1 MAQRAGGGGG
11 ATAPPRTG
19 IGEVLVEMGA
29 ISRADLGAALA
40 RQRTDGRRLGE
51 ILVAEGR
58 ITPARLADGL
68 ARRLGVRRADMR
80 SARDPE
86 IARLLDARAQRRYL
100 AVPLGVEPDGAVVLA
115 MADPADVLA
124 LDDLRMMVGREV
136 RPALA
141 TRQEI
146 EAHLDGGAG
155 RDFLSGVVAEAAPAG
170 VPELSLERDLAGDAG
185 GAPVVRLVGSV
196 ISRAVEEGASDV
208 HLEAQPGEM
217 LVRMRVDGVLRT
229 VATVPQGLAREVV
242 SRVKVMAEM
251 DIAERRL
258 PQDGRVSLTAAG
270 HKLDLR
276 VSSVPTVHGES
287 VVLRLLD
294 TSNVMLHLS
303 ELGLAPETL
312 ARFTSCY
319 RRPYGAILV
328 SGPTGSGK
336 STTLYG
342 ALHQL
347 NTGDRKII
355 TIEDPV
361 EYRLDGIQQVPVNP
375 RAGLDFASGLR
386 ALLRSDPD
394 VLMIG
399 EIRDRDTARIALKAA
414 LTGHLVLATIHT
426 NDAASAL
433 TRLTEM
439 GVEPFLSASSVL
451 GVLAQRLARRLC
463 RACRRPEAVP
473 AAALCE
479 LAGTS
484 ALPPGVGDPV
494 TVHRPVGCPECRHT
508 GYRGRV
514 GVFEMLTMSEEVERL
529 TVASRPAAEI
539 RRQAR
544 REGMR
549 TLREDGVLKVL
560 AGETTME
567 ELVRTVA

>member
-1 MAQRAGGGGG
+1 MTQRAGGGGG

-29 ISRADLGAALA
+29 ISRADLEAALA

-68 ARRLGVRRADMR
+68 ARRLGVPRADMR

-100 AVPLGVEPDGAVVLA
+100 AVPLGVEADGAVVMA

-141 TRQEI
+141 TREEI
-146 EAHLDGGAG
+146 EAHLDGGAR
-155 RDFLSGVVAEAAPAG
+155 RDFLSGVVAETAPAG

-229 VATVPQGLAREVV
+229 VATIPQGLAREVV

-287 VVLRLLD
+287 VVVRLLD

-399 EIRDRDTARIALKAA
+399 EIRDRETARIAMEAA

-484 ALPPGVGDPV
+484 ALPPGAGD
-494 TVHRPVGCPECRHT
+494 PECRHT

>member
-141 TRQEI
+141 TREEI

-399 EIRDRDTARIALKAA
+399 EIRDRDTARIAMEAA

>member
-399 EIRDRDTARIALKAA
+399 EIRDRDTARIAMEAA

>member
-1 MAQRAGGGGG
+1 MTQRAGGGGG

-29 ISRADLGAALA
+29 ISRADLEAALA

-100 AVPLGVEPDGAVVLA
+100 AVPLGVEPDGAVLLA
-115 MADPADVLA
+115 MADPADVIA

-141 TRQEI
+141 SREEI
-146 EAHLDGGAG
+146 EAHLDGGAR
-155 RDFLSGVVAEAAPAG
+155 RDFLSGVVAEAAPADA
-170 VPELSLERDLAGDAG
+170 PELSLERDLAGDAG

-196 ISRAVEEGASDV
+196 ISRAVEDGASDV

-229 VATVPQGLAREVV
+229 VATIPQGLAREVV

-287 VVLRLLD
+287 VVVRLLD
-294 TSNVMLHLS
+294 TTNVMLHLS

-312 ARFTSCY
+312 ARFTGCY

-361 EYRLDGIQQVPVNP
+361 EYRLDGIQQVSVNP
-375 RAGLDFASGLR
+375 KAGLDFASGLR

-399 EIRDRDTARIALKAA
+399 EIRDRDTARIAMEAA

-484 ALPPGVGDPV
+484 ALPPGAGDPV

-544 REGMR
+544 RDGMR